1 MRILQALASEG
12 GATALSSTSAS
23 SRIFARSSRRTAAGR
38 RRSATGSA
46 GGTPCLAK
54 LAYLAHNVVMSTE
67 LTELSV
73 SQARDHFSDA
83 VNRAAFGGE
92 ITYVTRG
99 RNRQRAAAIVPAE
112 LVEQYEAMIDLE
124 DGRIA
129 LERLADL
136 EAGRTASVP
145 ADEVVRAL
153 GL

>member
-1 MRILQALASEG
+1 M
-12 GATALSSTSAS
+12 
-23 SRIFARSSRRTAAGR
+23 
-38 RRSATGSA
+38 
-46 GGTPCLAK
+46 AK
-54 LAYLAHNVVMSTE
+54 LALLAHNGDMNTD
-67 LTELSV
+67 TQLSV

-99 RNRQRAAAIVPAE
+99 RGQQRAAAIVPAD
-112 LVEQYEAMIDLE
+112 LVDRYEAMIDSE

-136 EAGRTASVP
+136 DAGRTKTAS
-145 ADEVVRAL
+145 ADEVAQTL

>member
-1 MRILQALASEG
+1 MSVHG
-12 GATALSSTSAS
+12 SPPATASIAQQV
-23 SRIFARSSRRTAAGR
+23 
-38 RRSATGSA
+38 
-46 GGTPCLAK
+46 AK
-54 LAYLAHNVVMSTE
+54 LAYLAHNRGMSTD
-67 LTELSV
+67 TELSV

-99 RNRQRAAAIVPAE
+99 RGHQRAAAIVPAD
-112 LVEQYEAMIDLE
+112 LVDRYEAMIDIE

-136 EAGRTASVP
+136 DAGRTMAVP
-145 ADEVVRAL
+145 ADEVARTL